1 MQLSVGQVS
10 AGERGWLETPWGCC
24 PDACCHSPHRASW
37 RCVPSA
43 WRTAELPE
51 HGATSETRPAL
62 HPSDSGLDATAVWLS
77 RQQGLR
83 VPWDRAWPPATGLC
97 VGTHGKA
104 AMAASRVNTA
114 VLSLAGPTH
123 EKGAG
128 AGSRCLRQNS
138 VGDSPGGGMPSGRSA
153 LEETKRQGVC
163 PSM

>member
-1 MQLSVGQVS
+1 MAGDTLGVLPRRLLPQPPLCLPALRSVRMAHS
-10 AGERGWLETPWGCC
+10 RTP
-24 PDACCHSPHRASW
+24 RAQGHQ
-37 RCVPSA
+37 RDQA
-43 WRTAELPE
+43 
-51 HGATSETRPAL
+51 RPAP
-62 HPSDSGLDATAVWLS
+62 PSDSGLDTTAVWLS

-83 VPWDRAWPPATGLC
+83 VPWDRARPPTTGLR

-114 VLSLAGPTH
+114 ALSLAGPTH

-138 VGDSPGGGMPSGRSA
+138 VGDSPGGEMPSGRSA